1 MISNSIRFVSV
12 FSATLLAIGS
22 LTGTL
27 QIADAQENQTAANET
42 AQVEA
47 VIDQLLLAQ
56 PVLSELMGEEDTGV
70 IQYLN
75 ELDTQDA
82 VHTVLALKALQS
94 LIELQSSYE
103 GLGNQTGAM
112 RNQTAAVADNQIG
125 P

>member
-1 MISNSIRFVSV
+1 MLKEKIQIISAFV
-12 FSATLLAIGS
+12 APALAISVLIGS
-22 LTGTL
+22 V
-27 QIADAQENQTAANET
+27 QITTAQENQTAVNET
-42 AQVEA
+42 AQVEGA
-47 VIDQLLLAQ
+47 IDQLLLAQ
-56 PVLSELMGEEDTGV
+56 PVLSELIDEEDTGV

-103 GLGNQTGAM
+103 GLGNMTAAM
-112 RNQTAAVADNQIG
+112 GNQTAAATNQTG